1 MKSVVPN
8 SAKAFRYDEEGGIGY
23 GIIDEGKVRPLISMH
38 LCSRLFGWDP

>member
-23 GIIDEGKVRPLISMH
+23 GTIDEGKIRPLISMH
-38 LCSRLFGWDP
+38 LFIQL